1 MLSRAR
7 DRYLLALQH
16 QDYRTL
22 WIANSCAGG
31 AAWALII
38 ARGWLAYEITDSSTW
53 VGIVTFATM
62 VPRLFA
68 TPVLGFL
75 ADRFDRQTLL
85 SWTFTFN
92 LTHNVALAML
102 VMLGFT
108 DGAAG
113 LWILLFLSFANG
125 ILRSS
130 QMTTTSSLIPNLVPK
145 EHLLNAI
152 ALNQATQQGSRMVGA
167 LALIPLLAWL
177 DIHTAFWLCSGLYLL
192 GLVQVNGIS
201 TRSTGRMDPEKGFF
215 SNLVAGFTY
224 VYRRPL
230 VLAMVLLV
238 VAHCSLVMSYES
250 ILPAISV
257 DKLGSGSVGVS
268 YLIAGVGA
276 GALAASIFIAGV
288 GNEVTRGRL
297 FLFFGF
303 TSGIGPILLALSSS
317 RELSIAA
324 MIIMGVNQAGFMTI
338 SHAIIQSIIDDSV
351 RGRVAGVYSMHVGG
365 SMAVT
370 NLINATLA
378 DVFNAPVVLIAGG
391 ILFIFAIS
399 ISMGNFSLR
408 RIYFPQAIA
417 VPATWTR
424 PAEAGTQPTSPGPH
438 VCYNCVL
445 SPRPMSEEKRLWPR
459 QTVSWPV
466 T

>member
-1 MLSRAR
+1 MLGRTR
-7 DRYLLALQH
+7 ERYLLALQH
-16 QDYRTL
+16 PDYRTL
-22 WIANSCAGG
+22 WTANAFAGG

-38 ARGWLAYEITDSSTW
+38 ARGWLAYEITDGSSTW

-68 TPVLGFL
+68 TPLLGFL

-85 SWTFTFN
+85 SWTFTLN

-102 VMLGFT
+102 VMVGYI
-108 DGAAG
+108 DGAGG

-125 ILRSS
+125 ILRSG
-130 QMTTTSSLIPNLVPK
+130 QMTTTSSLIPNLVPR

-152 ALNQATQQGSRMVGA
+152 ALNQATQQGSRLLGA
-167 LALIPLLAWL
+167 LAIVPLLALL
-177 DIHTAFWLCSGLYLL
+177 DIHTAFWLCSALYLA
-192 GLVQVNGIS
+192 GLVQVRRIA
-201 TRSTGRMDPEKGFF
+201 TRSTGKMDPESGFL
-215 SNLVAGFTY
+215 SNLVAGFDY

-238 VAHCSLVMSYES
+238 LAHCSLTMSYES

-257 DKLGSGSVGVS
+257 DKLGAGSVGVS

-288 GNEVTRGRL
+288 SNEVTRGRL

-303 TSGIGPILLALSSS
+303 SSAIGPILLAFSTS

-324 MIIMGVNQAGFMTI
+324 TVIMGANQAGFMTI
-338 SHAIIQSIIDDSV
+338 SHAIIQSIVDDSV
-351 RGRVAGVYSMHVGG
+351 RGRVSGVYSMHVGG

-370 NLINATLA
+370 NLINASLA

-391 ILFIFAIS
+391 LLFMVAIS
-399 ISMGNFSLR
+399 FSVGNFSLR
-408 RIYFPQAIA
+408 RIYFPKAVA
-417 VPATWTR
+417 VPAT
-424 PAEAGTQPTSPGPH
+424 
-438 VCYNCVL
+438 
-445 SPRPMSEEKRLWPR
+445 
-459 QTVSWPV
+459 
-466 T
+466 

>member
-1 MLSRAR
+1 MLGRAR
-7 DRYLLALQH
+7 DRYLLSLQH
-16 QDYRTL
+16 RDYRTL
-22 WIANSCAGG
+22 WIANACAGG

-85 SWTFTFN
+85 SWTYRFN
-92 LTHNVALAML
+92 LTHNVALASL
-102 VMLGFT
+102 VMLGYL

-125 ILRSS
+125 ILRSG
-130 QMTTTSSLIPNLVPK
+130 QMTTTSSLIPNLVPR

-152 ALNQATQQGSRMVGA
+152 ALNQATQQGSRLLGA
-167 LALIPLLAWL
+167 LAIIPLLGFV
-177 DIHTAFWLCSGLYLL
+177 DIYAAFWLCSGLYLV
-192 GLVQVNGIS
+192 GLVQVQRVA
-201 TRSTGRMDPEKGFF
+201 TRSTGKMDPERGFF
-215 SNLVAGFTY
+215 SNLVEGFTY

-230 VLAMVLLV
+230 ILAMVLLV
-238 VAHCSLVMSYES
+238 LAHCSLTMSYES

-257 DKLGSGSVGVS
+257 DKLGAGSVGVS

-276 GALAASIFIAGV
+276 GALGASIFIAGV
-288 GNEVTRGRL
+288 QSEVMRGRL

-303 TSGIGPILLALSSS
+303 SSAIGPILLAVSSS

-324 MIIMGVNQAGFMTI
+324 TIFMGMNQAGFMTI
-338 SHAIIQSIIDDSV
+338 SHAIIQSIVDDSV

-370 NLINATLA
+370 NLINASLA
-378 DVFNAPVVLIAGG
+378 DLFDAPEVLIAGG
-391 ILFIFAIS
+391 LLFMLAITFS
-399 ISMGNFSLR
+399 VGNFSLR
-408 RIYFPQAIA
+408 RIYFPKAVAVPA
-417 VPATWTR
+417 VPAT
-424 PAEAGTQPTSPGPH
+424 
-438 VCYNCVL
+438 
-445 SPRPMSEEKRLWPR
+445 
-459 QTVSWPV
+459 
-466 T
+466 

>member
-1 MLSRAR
+1 MLARIR

-16 QDYRTL
+16 RDYRTL

-38 ARGWLAYEITDSSTW
+38 ARGWLAYDITDGSSTW

-75 ADRFDRQTLL
+75 ADRFDRQTFLT
-85 SWTFTFN
+85 WTYTFE
-92 LTHNVALAML
+92 LIHNVVLAIL
-102 VMLGFT
+102 VMRSVT
-108 DGAAG
+108 DGAGG
-113 LWILLFLSFANG
+113 LWILLFLSFTNG
-125 ILRSS
+125 ILRSGH
-130 QMTTTSSLIPNLVPK
+130 MTATSSLIPNLVPK

-152 ALNQATQQGSRMVGA
+152 ALNQATAQGSRMLGA
-167 LALIPLLAWL
+167 LAIIPLLGL
-177 DIHTAFWLCSGLYLL
+177 VDIHAAFWLCSGLYLV
-192 GLVQVNGIS
+192 GLVQVLRIS
-201 TRSTGRMDPEKGFF
+201 TRSRGRMDPERGFV
-215 SNLVAGFTY
+215 SNLVAGFDY
-224 VYRRPL
+224 VYHRPL

-238 VAHCSLVMSYES
+238 LAHCSLTMSYES
-250 ILPAISV
+250 MLPAISQE
-257 DKLGSGSVGVS
+257 KLQAGSVGVS

-288 GNEVTRGRL
+288 SDEVMRGRL

-303 TSGIGPILLALSSS
+303 SSAIGPILLALSSS

-324 MIIMGVNQAGFMTI
+324 MVIMGMNQAGFMTI

-370 NLINATLA
+370 NLLNATMA

-391 ILFIFAIS
+391 ILFMFAITFS
-399 ISMGNFSLR
+399 VGNVSLR
-408 RIYFPQAIA
+408 RIYFPGAVA
-417 VPATWTR
+417 VPAT
-424 PAEAGTQPTSPGPH
+424 
-438 VCYNCVL
+438 
-445 SPRPMSEEKRLWPR
+445 
-459 QTVSWPV
+459 
-466 T
+466 

>member
-1 MLSRAR
+1 MLAR
-7 DRYLLALQH
+7 IRDKYLLALQH
-16 QDYRTL
+16 PDYRTL

-85 SWTFTFN
+85 SWTYTFN
-92 LTHNVALAML
+92 LTHNIALAML
-102 VMLGFT
+102 VMLNIT
-108 DGAAG
+108 DGTAG
-113 LWILLFLSFANG
+113 LWILMFLSFTNG
-125 ILRSS
+125 ILRSG

-152 ALNQATQQGSRMVGA
+152 ALNQATQQGSRMLGA
-167 LALIPLLAWL
+167 LAIIPLLAL
-177 DIHTAFWLCSGLYLL
+177 VDIHAAFWLCSGLYLV
-192 GLVQVNGIS
+192 GLMQVQRIS
-201 TRSTGRMDPEKGFF
+201 TRSTGKMDPERGFF
-215 SNLVAGFTY
+215 SNLAAGFTY

-288 GNEVTRGRL
+288 SDEVMRGRL

-303 TSGIGPILLALSSS
+303 SSAIGPILLAFSSS

-324 MIIMGVNQAGFMTI
+324 MIIMGMNQAGFMTI

-391 ILFIFAIS
+391 VLFMFAIT
-399 ISMGNFSLR
+399 ISVGNFSLR
-408 RIYFPQAIA
+408 RIYFPKPAA
-417 VPATWTR
+417 VAAT
-424 PAEAGTQPTSPGPH
+424 
-438 VCYNCVL
+438 
-445 SPRPMSEEKRLWPR
+445 
-459 QTVSWPV
+459 
-466 T
+466 

>member
-16 QDYRTL
+16 PDYRTL
-22 WIANSCAGG
+22 WIANAFAGG

-38 ARGWLAYEITDSSTW
+38 ARGWLAYEITDTYLW

-85 SWTFTFN
+85 SWTYTLN
-92 LTHNVALAML
+92 LSHNVVLAML
-102 VMLGFT
+102 VMLGYI

-113 LWILLFLSFANG
+113 PWILLILSFVNG
-125 ILRSS
+125 ILRSG
-130 QMTTTSSLIPNLVPK
+130 QMTTTQSLIPNLVPR

-152 ALNQATQQGSRMVGA
+152 ALNQATQQGSRMLGA
-167 LALIPLLAWL
+167 LAIIPLLGL
-177 DIHTAFWLCSGLYLL
+177 VEIHTAFWLCSGLYLA
-192 GLVQVNGIS
+192 GLVQVQRIS
-201 TRSTGRMDPEKGFF
+201 TRSTGRMDPERGFF
-215 SNLVAGFTY
+215 SNLTAGFTY

-238 VAHCSLVMSYES
+238 VAHCSLTMSYEA

-257 DKLGSGSVGVS
+257 EKLQAGSVGVS

-288 GNEVTRGRL
+288 NNEVTRGRL

-324 MIIMGVNQAGFMTI
+324 TVIMGINQAGFMTI

-391 ILFIFAIS
+391 LLFIFAIT

-408 RIYFPQAIA
+408 RIYFPGAVA
-417 VPATWTR
+417 VPAT
-424 PAEAGTQPTSPGPH
+424 
-438 VCYNCVL
+438 
-445 SPRPMSEEKRLWPR
+445 
-459 QTVSWPV
+459 
-466 T
+466 